1 MNKQIVLNKRPQ
13 KIMTTDDFQLQIVD
27 IPTIKEG
34 EVLLKNSY
42 LSLDAGFRFWMNEG
56 SGNNILPAM
65 ALGEPVQG
73 IVLGTVIESK
83 NSRYQQGDKL
93 MTRIAWQ
100 EYSVITADNK
110 EVYPLPTSWDCD
122 DSLYLGV
129 LGETGMSAYIGTVD
143 IGQLK
148 TGETAL
154 ISAAAGAAGI
164 VAGQIAKIN
173 GAKVIGITSSETKSQ
188 KLINEFG
195 FDACLNYKSTT
206 PLSAL
211 IAKECPDGIDYYF
224 DSIGGQMLEDAIE
237 NIAQNGRIALCGAIA
252 NYSSLDPQP
261 GPKNLFNLV
270 VRQASM
276 KGLMTHYESDRYDE
290 MRNQLFQWMKEG
302 KLKNAENCVEGIE
315 RTPSAFCGM
324 FTGNNFGKTI
334 IKL

>member
-1 MNKQIVLNKRPQ
+1 MNKQILLNKRPQ
-13 KIMTTDDFQLQIVD
+13 KIMTPDDFKLEIVD
-27 IPTIKEG
+27 IPTIKDG

-42 LSLDAGFRFWMNEG
+42 LSIDAGFRFWMNEG

-65 ALGEPVQG
+65 ALGQPVQG
-73 IVLGTVIESK
+73 VVLGTVIESK
-83 NSRYQQGDKL
+83 NPSYKQGDKL
-93 MTRIAWQ
+93 MTRCAWQ
-100 EYSVITADNK
+100 EYSVITAENDT
-110 EVYPLPTSWDCD
+110 VYPLPTAWECD

-143 IGQLK
+143 MGQLK
-148 TGETAL
+148 KGDTAL

-173 GAKVIGITSSETKSQ
+173 GAKVIGITSSDQKSQ

-195 FDACLNYKSTT
+195 FDRCLNYKSST
-206 PLSAL
+206 PLSEL
-211 IAKECPDGIDYYF
+211 IADECPDGVDYYF
-224 DSIGGQMLEDAIE
+224 DSVGGQMLEDAIA

-252 NYSSLDPQP
+252 NYSSLEPQL

-270 VRQASM
+270 ARQASM

-290 MRNQLFQWMKEG
+290 MRGQLFKWMQQG
-302 KLKNAENCVEGIE
+302 TLKNAESCFEGIE
-315 RTPSAFCGM
+315 HAPAAFCGM

>member
-1 MNKQIVLNKRPQ
+1 MNKQVVLKKRPQ
-13 KIMTTDDFQLQIVD
+13 KIMTADDFELEIVD
-27 IPTIKEG
+27 MPIIKEG

-65 ALGEPVQG
+65 SLGQPVQG
-73 IVLGTVIESK
+73 VVLGTVIESK
-83 NSRYQQGDKL
+83 NKRYKQGDKL

-100 EYSVITADNK
+100 EYSVITAENNA
-110 EVYPLPTSWDCD
+110 VYPLPTEWKCD

-143 IGQLK
+143 IGQIK
-148 TGETAL
+148 KGDTAL

-173 GAKVIGITSSETKSQ
+173 GAKVVGITSSEQKAQ
-188 KLINEFG
+188 KLINQFG
-195 FDACLNYKSTT
+195 FDSCLNYKSST
-206 PLSAL
+206 PFTEL
-211 IAKECPDGIDYYF
+211 IANECPDGIDYYF
-224 DSIGGQMLEDAIE
+224 DSIGGKMLEDAID
-237 NIAQNGRIALCGAIA
+237 NIAQHGRIALCGAIA
-252 NYSSLDPQP
+252 NYSSLEPQL

-290 MRNQLFQWMKEG
+290 IRGQLFEWMQQG
-302 KLKNAENCVEGIE
+302 LLKNAENAFEGIE
-315 RTPSAFCGM
+315 HTPAAFCGM
-324 FTGNNFGKTI
+324 FTGDNFGKTI